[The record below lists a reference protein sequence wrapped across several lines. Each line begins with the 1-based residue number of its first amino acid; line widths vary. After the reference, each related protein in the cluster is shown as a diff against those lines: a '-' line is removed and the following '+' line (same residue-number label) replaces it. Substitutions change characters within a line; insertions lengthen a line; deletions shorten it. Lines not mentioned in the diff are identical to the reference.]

1 MPRRRG
7 YRRSDSE
14 DLYEALRIIEE
25 ELFRIERPAMI
36 ARGEL
41 IPSKKKKRK
50 LSDWNKFVRANS
62 NKPRFRYRNGKLN
75 LKKMGVAFR
84 KTPRYRKNQRL
95 RPGLKKRR

>member
-1 MPRRRG
+1 MPTSREREY
-7 YRRSDSE
+7 YRMGFE
-14 DLYEALRIIEE
+14 DGQKAALPDLPPIGRDPGRYYMEQATK
-25 ELFRIERPAMI
+25 P
-36 ARGEL
+36 
-41 IPSKKKKRK
+41 KKRK

-62 NKPRFRYRNGKLN
+62 KKPRFRYRDGKLN